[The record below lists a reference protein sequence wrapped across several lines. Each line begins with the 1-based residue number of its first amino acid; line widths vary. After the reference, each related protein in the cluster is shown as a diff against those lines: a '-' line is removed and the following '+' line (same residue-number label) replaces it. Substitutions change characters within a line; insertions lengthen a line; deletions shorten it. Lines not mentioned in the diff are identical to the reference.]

1 MKFLVMAAVISVGI
15 FVTVACM
22 GVQKTGVFSDTA
34 ENDPETTIAQQEE
47 DHADA
52 DSDHSIEK
60 TEEIED
66 EIDEIESQE
75 PMGSAMLEGVPHIQ
89 QMPELAR
96 GCEVTSLAMM
106 LQHAGV
112 SVDKMTLAK
121 EIKTIPFRDKN
132 GVRGNPYDGF
142 VGDIY
147 TFEKSGLGVYHG
159 PIADLAR
166 TYLPDRIIDLT
177 GESIES
183 VYRMLEKGFPVWVI
197 INSRFAPLPEGE
209 FAIWDTASGQVKIT
223 YREHSVLIVGY
234 DNESIYFNDPLA
246 AQPYTAV
253 PRENFEKA
261 WVQMGSQAI
270 SYQ

>member
-1 MKFLVMAAVISVGI
+1 MKFLAIAAVISVGI
-15 FVTVACM
+15 FLTVACM
-22 GVQKTGVFSDTA
+22 GVQKTGIFK
-34 ENDPETTIAQQEE
+34 E
-47 DHADA
+47 
-52 DSDHSIEK
+52 
-60 TEEIED
+60 TEEANGPAATLDVAEPALST
-66 EIDEIESQE
+66 EEPQESEVMTNERENQE
-75 PMGSAMLEGVPHIQ
+75 PPGSAMLEGVPHIQ

-112 SVDKMTLAK
+112 SVDKMALAK

-159 PIADLAR
+159 PIADLAQN
-166 TYLPDRIIDLT
+166 YLPDRIVDLT

-183 VYRMLEKGFPVWVI
+183 VYDMLEKGSPVWVI
-197 INSRFAPLPEGE
+197 INSRFAPLPESE
-209 FAIWDTASGQVKIT
+209 FSVWDTATGKVKIT
-223 YREHSVLIVGY
+223 YREHSVLVVGY
-234 DNESIYFNDPLA
+234 DEQSIYFNDPLA
-246 AQPYTAV
+246 SKPYMAV
-253 PRENFEKA
+253 PRDHFEKA